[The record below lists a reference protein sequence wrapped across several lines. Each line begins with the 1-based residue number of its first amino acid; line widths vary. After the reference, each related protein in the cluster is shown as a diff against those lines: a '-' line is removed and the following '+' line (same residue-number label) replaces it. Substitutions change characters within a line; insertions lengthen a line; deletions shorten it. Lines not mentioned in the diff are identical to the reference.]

1 MGTVLEQHD
10 SNRKPFQGKLV
21 MKDEERME
29 PLPRD
34 RAELVR
40 LSPGELVDLAPLGS
54 VQIIVFIM
62 MLIAGIF
69 QGYGNLALAYTATD
83 FSNELGMT
91 PAALAAAFSAG
102 LFGVMVGA
110 LLFGQLADRIGR
122 RPAFVAAVSI
132 LGVFTLVTPLAHS
145 IVTLSIFRFLS
156 GLGIG
161 GIPAIIPSFI
171 SEFVPKRVRSSF
183 VAWALSAIP
192 LGGVLGA
199 ALAAA
204 LIPHWGW
211 KSVYLI
217 GGVLTLLQA
226 TVAFFTLPES
236 PLFSLSHSKNEAEA
250 VNVLRLIT
258 GAQTPIEIARA
269 ENTATKQTT
278 SAVHGLF
285 GGGRLL
291 MTLLFWLITAVL
303 LMGFYFMV
311 NWTPTLLLRAG
322 FSAKIADLGSA
333 LLNIG
338 GAVLGLGIGWF
349 SDHWGGRR
357 VMSAI
362 FIAGGLSMALAG
374 VASGSSAVLMVT
386 IVVAGTAWIAGQA
399 AMVMLVARSYPD
411 EIRTT
416 GVGWTLTA
424 GHAGAVIS
432 PAIVAIPLGHGWT
445 PAHIML
451 LPVIPALVCAVG
463 ILYATPLAGETNN

>member
-322 FSAKIADLGSA
+322 FSPKIADLGSA

-463 ILYATPLAGETNN
+463 ILYAAPLAGETNN

>member
-1 MGTVLEQHD
+1 
-10 SNRKPFQGKLV
+10 
-21 MKDEERME
+21 
-29 PLPRD
+29 
-34 RAELVR
+34 
-40 LSPGELVDLAPLGS
+40 
-54 VQIIVFIM
+54 
-62 MLIAGIF
+62 
-69 QGYGNLALAYTATD
+69 
-83 FSNELGMT
+83 
-91 PAALAAAFSAG
+91 
-102 LFGVMVGA
+102 
-110 LLFGQLADRIGR
+110 
-122 RPAFVAAVSI
+122 
-132 LGVFTLVTPLAHS
+132 
-145 IVTLSIFRFLS
+145 VTLSIFRFLS
-156 GLGIG
+156 ALGIG

-322 FSAKIADLGSA
+322 FSPKIADLGSA

>member
-122 RPAFVAAVSI
+122 RPAFVTAVSI